1 MILCLGEMLHRII
14 KNDCKW
20 KLNQIGPNHIT
31 HSDILCQKD
40 QNFYNKSSVLLET
53 HDENEIRVRIQK
65 YTSIKILCIYIRSIR
80 GKNVVLIVE
89 EFLIA
94 NKNINLHGN
103 YQRKTSI

>member
-1 MILCLGEMLHRII
+1 MSANGNSTKLDLTTLHTLIY
-14 KNDCKW
+14 W
-20 KLNQIGPNHIT
+20 
-31 HSDILCQKD
+31 CQKD

-65 YTSIKILCIYIRSIR
+65 YTSIRILCIYIRSIR

-94 NKNINLHGN
+94 NKNIYLHGD
-103 YQRKTSI
+103 YQRKTFI